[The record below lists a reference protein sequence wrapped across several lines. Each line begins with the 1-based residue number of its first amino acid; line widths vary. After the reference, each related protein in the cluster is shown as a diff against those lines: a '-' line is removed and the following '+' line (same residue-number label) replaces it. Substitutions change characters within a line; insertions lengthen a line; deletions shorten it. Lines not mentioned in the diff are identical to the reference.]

1 MNKNSLA
8 LFLLIPAGLL
18 IIAPLISFPYGFYTI
33 LRLIIT
39 ITSAIIIFYT
49 YKSAGGVNEISI
61 IFALILILYNPIFP
75 VHLTREIW
83 MPINFITS
91 GIYIFGYFR
100 IKKYI
105 NL

>member
-1 MNKNSLA
+1 MSKNSLA

-18 IIAPLISFPYGFYTI
+18 IIAPLISFPYGFYTF
-33 LRLIIT
+33 LRLVIS

-49 YKSAGGVNEISI
+49 YKSVGGVNEILI
-61 IFALILILYNPIFP
+61 IFALIFILYNPVFP
-75 VHLTREIW
+75 VYLTREIW
-83 MPINFITS
+83 MPVNFITS

-100 IKKYI
+100 VKRYI